1 MRGYSVSHG
10 EGVAW
15 GMARAFEAGERTG
28 ITPSEYA
35 ESSID
40 LIRAFGF
47 DTDSKIESSEFP
59 AFMAAIA
66 KDKKKKGG
74 EVKFILMEGQGSPV
88 LKALDEDTIKSVM
101 L

>member
-1 MRGYSVSHG
+1 MVKVLHG
-10 EGVAW
+10 V
-15 GMARAFEAGERTG
+15 
-28 ITPSEYA
+28 
-35 ESSID
+35 
-40 LIRAFGF
+40 IRAFGF
-47 DTDSKIESSEFP
+47 DIDSKIESSEFP

-88 LKALDEDTIKSVM
+88 LKALEENTIRSVI